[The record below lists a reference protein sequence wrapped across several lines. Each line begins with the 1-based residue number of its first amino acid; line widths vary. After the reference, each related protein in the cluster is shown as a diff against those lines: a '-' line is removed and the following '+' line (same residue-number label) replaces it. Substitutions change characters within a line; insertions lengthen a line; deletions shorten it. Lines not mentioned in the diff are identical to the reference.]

1 MNLLQM
7 MQMVKMSRN
16 PQMMVQTL
24 MQTNPQMKQAIYGQF
39 MGNFFINVGYFY
51 KFGLYFA
58 KNKTPERAFK
68 SGDLRYFREK

>member
-1 MNLLQM
+1 MDKTNAEY
-7 MQMVKMSRN
+7 VKFSW
-16 PQMMVQTL
+16 
-24 MQTNPQMKQAIYGQF
+24 AIYGQF